1 MDYFCRTFF
10 YLCTIHP
17 INQLTNQLNQPMT
30 LIYSNSHDASFNLAT
45 EEYLFSHRSDDIL
58 FLYVN
63 NPCVVV
69 GRNQD
74 VLSEVNVDFCT
85 THNIPVF
92 KRMSG
97 GGTVYH
103 DKGNLNYCFISNR
116 VQGESPLDTAFLQPI
131 VHVLADLQVEVLIG
145 KRKDLWLPGG
155 HKISGTAS
163 HVGKTRILH
172 HGTLL
177 YDADLED
184 LEKSL
189 AAKLTGIPSRA
200 IASVPSPV
208 KNIRSYLKEKNCLAP
223 EADCF
228 FGLLIQ
234 KLVDLYCLDAVSGL
248 SSEEISR
255 IKPLSPAF

>member
-1 MDYFCRTFF
+1 MI
-10 YLCTIHP
+10 LIH
-17 INQLTNQLNQPMT
+17 
-30 LIYSNSHDASFNLAT
+30 SNSHDASINLAV
-45 EEYLFSHRSDDIL
+45 EEYLFSHRSEEIL

-63 NPCVVV
+63 EPCVVV

-74 VLSEVNVDFCT
+74 VLSEVDKYFCAE
-85 THNIPVF
+85 NRIPVY
-92 KRMSG
+92 KRISG

-103 DKGNLNYCFISNR
+103 DKGNLNYCFISDR
-116 VQGESPLDTAFLQPI
+116 VQGESPLNEGFLKPI
-131 VHVLADLQVEVLIG
+131 VDVLAALQVEALIG

-177 YDADLED
+177 YNADLD
-184 LEKSL
+184 ILEKCL

-208 KNIRSYLKEKNCLAP
+208 KNIRSYLKEKNCHAP

-248 SSEEISR
+248 SSEDVSGIN
-255 IKPLSPAF
+255 PLSPAL

>member
-1 MDYFCRTFF
+1 
-10 YLCTIHP
+10 
-17 INQLTNQLNQPMT
+17 MT
-30 LIYSNSHDASFNLAT
+30 LICSNSNDASFNLAT
-45 EEYLFSHRSDDIL
+45 EEYLFSKRTDEIL

-63 NPCVVV
+63 ESCVVV

-74 VLSEVNVDFCT
+74 VHSEVNVDFCT
-85 THNIPVF
+85 THKIPVF

-116 VQGESPLDTAFLQPI
+116 IQGESPLDTAFLQPI
-131 VHVLADLQVEVLIG
+131 MTVLADLQVEVLIG